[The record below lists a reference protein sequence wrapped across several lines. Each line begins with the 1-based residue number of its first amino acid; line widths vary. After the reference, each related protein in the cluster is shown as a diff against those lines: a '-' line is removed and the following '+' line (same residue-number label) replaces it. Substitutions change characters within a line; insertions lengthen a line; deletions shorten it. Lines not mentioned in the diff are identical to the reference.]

1 MFSRSSIPFKVYS
14 TALCGGVLIAKKTA
28 YVQIIWGPKNVETL
42 SILDSSGNLRER
54 KKYMKKNREKKEK
67 KKKIFHSQGLN
78 PHGQQTH
85 VREQHNSV
93 EP

>member
-28 YVQIIWGPKNVETL
+28 YVQILWGPKNVETL
-42 SILDSSGNLRER
+42 SILDSSGKRR
-54 KKYMKKNREKKEK
+54 KKKIEKN
-67 KKKIFHSQGLN
+67 KKIFHSQELN
-78 PHGQQTH
+78 PHGT
-85 VREQHNSV
+85 VNRLTYENSLTQF

>member
-28 YVQIIWGPKNVETL
+28 YVQILWGPKNVETL
-42 SILDSSGNLRER
+42 SILDSSGNLKEGGG
-54 KKYMKKNREKKEK
+54 KY
-67 KKKIFHSQGLN
+67 FHSQGLN

-85 VREQHNSV
+85 VREQLNSV